1 MELLEFDCKNYD
13 KNQMLIV
20 YGTKG
25 FGNIV
30 RYCLEKKNITPDYYV
45 EENGKGRFY
54 GVPVI
59 NIDQLTEIYHKKH
72 PIILLAVGASSKE
85 VALSIHKNGIEVVYG
100 ICKLLEEIRDI
111 EDLLDP
117 VYENRYQYFYVQE
130 RFINHD
136 KLVLASLDVVVTEKC
151 SLKCEKCSNLMQYY
165 QHPKNLNIE
174 EIKASLDK
182 VLDVVDK
189 IYELRILGG
198 EPFMNPDFY
207 SLIEWYAGH
216 DKITKIAILTNATI
230 FPDED
235 KLQRLISSKVKIWL
249 SDYGSV
255 SSKLHEWI
263 AWCKNNQVEY
273 YISKLKKW
281 QDLGRLE
288 RHNYSP
294 TEIKYVYETCE
305 CNDCPVL
312 MKGKLYNCP
321 YSANAVNLGAL
332 YSDEAKLDAFVLD
345 DETDL
350 KERMKKFLYERDY
363 LMACHYCGGRNTRRA
378 SIEPCIQT
386 LKPLEYERRE

>member
-111 EDLLDP
+111 ENLLDP

>member
-45 EENGKGRFY
+45 EENGKGRFH

-59 NIDQLTEIYHKKH
+59 NIDQLTEIYHKKP

-85 VALSIHKNGIEVVYG
+85 VALSMHKNGIEVVYG

>member
-1 MELLEFDCKNYD
+1 M
-13 KNQMLIV
+13 
-20 YGTKG
+20 
-25 FGNIV
+25 
-30 RYCLEKKNITPDYYV
+30 
-45 EENGKGRFY
+45 
-54 GVPVI
+54 
-59 NIDQLTEIYHKKH
+59 
-72 PIILLAVGASSKE
+72 
-85 VALSIHKNGIEVVYG
+85 
-100 ICKLLEEIRDI
+100 
-111 EDLLDP
+111 
-117 VYENRYQYFYVQE
+117 
-130 RFINHD
+130 
-136 KLVLASLDVVVTEKC
+136 VLASLDVVVTEKC

>member
-45 EENGKGRFY
+45 EENGKGRFH

-59 NIDQLTEIYHKKH
+59 NIDQLTEIYHKKP

-85 VALSIHKNGIEVVYG
+85 VALSMHKNGIEVVYG

-363 LMACHYCGGRNTRRA
+363 LMACYYCGGRNTRRA

>member
-1 MELLEFDCKNYD
+1 
-13 KNQMLIV
+13 MLIV

-288 RHNYSP
+288 GHNYSP

>member
-45 EENGKGRFY
+45 EVNGKGRFY

>member
-1 MELLEFDCKNYD
+1 
-13 KNQMLIV
+13 MLIV

>member
-312 MKGKLYNCP
+312 MKGKRYNCP

>member
-45 EENGKGRFY
+45 EENGKGRFH

-85 VALSIHKNGIEVVYG
+85 VALSMHKNGIEVVYG
-100 ICKLLEEIRDI
+100 ICKLLEEIRDM

-198 EPFMNPDFY
+198 EPFMNLDFY

-216 DKITKIAILTNATI
+216 DKITKIVILTNATI

-235 KLQRLISSKVKIWL
+235 KLQRLISSKVKICL

-255 SSKLHEWI
+255 SSKLYEWI
-263 AWCKNNQVEY
+263 DWCKNNQVEY

-281 QDLGRLE
+281 HDLGRLE

-378 SIEPCIQT
+378 STEPCIQT